1 MKAGTVALVG
11 RPNAG
16 KSTLVNAL
24 VGEKVAIVSAR
35 PQTTRHRILG
45 IRTEERGQLALFDL
59 PGVHRPLHRMNAQ
72 MMHAVRETIEEVD
85 VVVQIFAADQEPGNG
100 EEFVVKLLA
109 GITTP
114 VILAANKL
122 DLPQARAQLPE
133 RLAFYTARRQ
143 YAAVT
148 PISALTGIG
157 LPELLHHLFALVP
170 EGEPLFPPHLTTT
183 QSERFFI
190 AELIRE
196 ALLARVEG
204 ELPFVSAVVVRHVE
218 EEARDPIPLLKV
230 WADILVERESQK
242 AIVVGKG
249 GGMIKA
255 IGQQARESIERYLG
269 VKAYLGLQVKA
280 RRDWRE
286 KSHFLNEIAPL
297 EIFEDG
303 SKL

>member
-45 IRTEERGQLALFDL
+45 VRTEERGQLALFDL

-72 MMHAVRETIEEVD
+72 MMHAVRETIGEVD
-85 VVVQIFAADQEPGNG
+85 VVVQIFAADQDPGNG
-100 EEFVVKLLA
+100 EEFVVELLA
-109 GITTP
+109 DVTTP
-114 VILAANKL
+114 VVLVANKL
-122 DLPQARAQLPE
+122 DLPQARAKLPE
-133 RLAFYTARRQ
+133 RLSFYTRRRN
-143 YAAVT
+143 YAAVV
-148 PISALTGIG
+148 PISALFGEG
-157 LPELLHHLFALVP
+157 VPELLHHLFALLP
-170 EGEPLFPPHLTTT
+170 EGEPLFPPHLTTS

-204 ELPFVSAVVVRHVE
+204 ELPFVSAVLVRHME

-242 AIVVGKG
+242 AIVVGRG
-249 GGMIKA
+249 GRMIKA
-255 IGQQARESIERYLG
+255 VGQQARESIERYLG
-269 VKAYLGLQVKA
+269 VKAYLNLQVKA
-280 RRDWRE
+280 RRNWRE
-286 KSHFLNEIAPL
+286 KSHFLTELSPL
-297 EIFEDG
+297 ETFEDG
-303 SKL
+303 GEV